1 MKIGCKKIRPMAN
14 PVPLPKALA
23 SLTLYIMLIMASMI
37 LISTM
42 IMEIIKLS
50 FVSRV
55 PCQPEICRLPCDF
68 IRNIIAIYWN
78 NTFPSGLPCFGKD
91 SPVGN
96 DLQKPPC
103 ECDHQIHTA
112 QEYHAADS
120 YKSHLCSPISF
131 CEI

>member
-1 MKIGCKKIRPMAN
+1 MKIGGKKIRPMAN

-55 PCQPEICRLPCDF
+55 PCQQEDTIPRTNVSQKYAGCH
-68 IRNIIAIYWN
+68 AI
-78 NTFPSGLPCFGKD
+78 L
-91 SPVGN
+91 
-96 DLQKPPC
+96 
-103 ECDHQIHTA
+103 
-112 QEYHAADS
+112 
-120 YKSHLCSPISF
+120 
-131 CEI
+131 

>member
-14 PVPLPKALA
+14 PVLLPKALA

-55 PCQPEICRLPCDF
+55 PCKQEDTIPRTNVSQKYAGCH
-68 IRNIIAIYWN
+68 AI
-78 NTFPSGLPCFGKD
+78 L
-91 SPVGN
+91 
-96 DLQKPPC
+96 
-103 ECDHQIHTA
+103 
-112 QEYHAADS
+112 
-120 YKSHLCSPISF
+120 
-131 CEI
+131 

>member
-1 MKIGCKKIRPMAN
+1 MKIGGKKIRPMAN

-55 PCQPEICRLPCDF
+55 QEPMSA
-68 IRNIIAIYWN
+68 RNM
-78 NTFPSGLPCFGKD
+78 
-91 SPVGN
+91 
-96 DLQKPPC
+96 Q
-103 ECDHQIHTA
+103 
-112 QEYHAADS
+112 AAMRF
-120 YKSHLCSPISF
+120 YKKYNRHIL
-131 CEI
+131 E

>member
-1 MKIGCKKIRPMAN
+1 MAN

-55 PCQPEICRLPCDF
+55 PCKQEDTIPRTNVSQKYAGCH
-68 IRNIIAIYWN
+68 AI
-78 NTFPSGLPCFGKD
+78 L
-91 SPVGN
+91 
-96 DLQKPPC
+96 
-103 ECDHQIHTA
+103 
-112 QEYHAADS
+112 
-120 YKSHLCSPISF
+120 
-131 CEI
+131 